1 MAAKCSLGFKFE
13 SQFFC
18 EEEFVIDPSAKERFD
33 STRGVSS
40 RSRLPSRNFS
50 KTHPLF
56 PFFSFFFLTFL
67 LSFPLWLSK
76 PQRLN
81 RFNIARLE
89 SMSSQPHESE
99 GDFSTSN
106 DRPGLAGLALKE
118 DRQRRASLTD
128 ATTVVGTPT
137 ESEKQRDGSIDFSK
151 DPQAAAETS
160 GAKPLTGVRL
170 VLLMIAM
177 LLVEF
182 LVGLEQTS
190 ESSLSFLCTSLIY

>member
-1 MAAKCSLGFKFE
+1 
-13 SQFFC
+13 
-18 EEEFVIDPSAKERFD
+18 
-33 STRGVSS
+33 
-40 RSRLPSRNFS
+40 
-50 KTHPLF
+50 
-56 PFFSFFFLTFL
+56 
-67 LSFPLWLSK
+67 
-76 PQRLN
+76 
-81 RFNIARLE
+81 
-89 SMSSQPHESE
+89 MSSQPHESE

-151 DPQAAAETS
+151 DPQTPGTS

-190 ESSLSFLCTSLIY
+190 SSSLPFLCTSPDD